1 MKKRLLSL
9 LCVLALCLGLLPSA
23 AFAAGTDTGKSIQ
36 LADSETAANIGGGQA
51 DNIYFGNYFQSS
63 STTKEPVKWRV
74 LSNSDGKL
82 FLLSDQNLD
91 VKPYNSSSTGITW
104 EKSTIRSWLNGY
116 AASENN
122 SGTDYSSNN
131 FIDAAFSSDEQ
142 VAIADTYVYNKN
154 KPSYSTSGGENTT
167 DQIFLLSIEEAN
179 NSSYF
184 PNGND
189 SRKSTNTAY
198 VASYSG
204 MLGAGKADYWWLR
217 SPGEDDDYAAFVDD
231 GGVVYN
237 NGYIVVHTN
246 TAVRPAFNLNL
257 NSVLFTSAAAGGKSA
272 SGMDSGL
279 TAVGGYDGN
288 EWKLTLLDSSRN
300 FSVTEETASGKPG
313 DTITLNYTGAST
325 GDNENI
331 SVILADDSGAQY
343 YGRIAKPTT
352 ADGQVKITIPASL
365 ADGTYTLN
373 VFSEQYNGGEND
385 DTKLTDYAS
394 AFEAVTL
401 TVDTTAPTLSNG
413 SATRDS
419 ETTATVK
426 FTSDEAGEYYYT
438 VVESGATE
446 PTDIV
451 SGDSANMAS
460 GENTITLTNL
470 TAGTKD
476 IYIVAK
482 DAMGNVSQTL
492 QIVIPEFIP
501 TYTISASPAALNF
514 SNKTVGYTEA
524 PDAKTVTI
532 TNTGNQEVT
541 VTLPTGTNYTITAG
555 TGFADGTATLAPN
568 GTATFAV
575 QPKTGL
581 AVGSYSETL
590 TISSNH
596 NTSAEVSLAFT
607 VDPKSLDGAQVQVSG
622 SYIYDG
628 NAKKPSGENV
638 TVTLDGEPL
647 TENTDYT
654 LSYEDNTDAGE
665 ATVKV
670 SGKGN
675 YSGTVTGTFQIA
687 KATPDYTVPT
697 GLTAT
702 YGNTLN
708 DVTLT
713 SGWTWD
719 DAVTTSVGNVGDNTF
734 AATFTPSDTDNYNTV
749 TENLTVAVS
758 AKDITNAVITLGDVL
773 TYTGQEQ
780 TQQIASITVGGLTV
794 TYTVTG
800 NTGTDAGAYTL
811 TVTGTGN
818 FTGEATQE
826 WSIAKAT
833 YTGTTGVPGTV
844 LANWPDEVT
853 LPDIPDGASYGAA
866 STTDDLTGLSI
877 EGGVLSYTGG
887 ESITEGQEYKITVPV
902 NGGNNYENYDITVTL
917 TGTDKRVLDI
927 TGVTAQGGTYTGQ
940 AQTGYT
946 GTPSAEGYDGGFTVT
961 YSTTDGKAPT
971 DAGTYTVTIAIPE
984 DNAQYVGSMVLQ
996 FTIAPK
1002 ALTVS
1007 APSPSVY
1014 VGDSAPELALTYTGL
1029 VAGESV
1035 TPSEDPVFTIT
1046 KADGTV
1052 IALEDAVKTAG
1063 TYTIT
1068 WSNAD
1073 QGFTGDE
1080 NYEIQTE
1087 TAGTLTVSTR
1097 SSGGGSS
1104 SNITTETTKN
1114 PDGSTTIT
1122 VTNKVTGTV
1131 TETTTWP
1138 DGSKEVIETKKDGTV
1153 TTTTTDAAGNQTA
1166 VVEKP
1171 DGSSQTTVNN
1181 KDGSGSVTLVDAD
1194 GNIISQTTLSEAAIA
1209 AAQAAGEAVALPMPA
1224 VPVTTDQENA
1234 PTVTVDLPG
1243 GGSAKVEI
1251 PVEDVTPG
1259 TVAVLVKANG
1269 DEEVVKTS
1277 VTTENGVAVT
1287 LNDGDTVKIVDN
1299 SRDFADVP
1307 DNYWGAEA
1315 VAFAASREL
1324 FNGTGE
1330 NTFSPDLPM
1339 TRAMSVTVLA
1349 RLEGVDTTAG
1359 STWYEAGQQWAMQN
1373 GISDG
1378 SNMEQGL
1385 TREQLATMLYRYA
1398 QSKGYDTTQG
1408 GMAIREYA
1416 DFEQISGYA
1425 VEAMTWAVN
1434 TGIIKG
1440 TSSTTISP
1448 QSPGTR
1454 AQMATI
1460 LMRFIEMI

>member
-1 MKKRLLSL
+1 M
-9 LCVLALCLGLLPSA
+9 PTA
-23 AFAAGTDTGKSIQ
+23 AFAAGTDTGKAIQ
-36 LADSETAANIGGGQA
+36 LVDSGTAANIGGGQA

-154 KPSYSTSGGENTT
+154 DPSYSTSGGEDTT

-184 PNGND
+184 PNGSN

-217 SPGEDDDYAAFVDD
+217 SPGGDDDYAAFVDD
-231 GGVVYN
+231 GGVVFN
-237 NGYIVVHTN
+237 NGYIVGNRN

-532 TNTGNQEVT
+532 TNTGNQTVT
-541 VTLPTGTNYTITAG
+541 VTLPTSTNYTITAE
-555 TGFADGTATLAPN
+555 TGFVDVTATLAPN

-628 NAKKPSGENV
+628 NAKEPSGENV

-670 SGKGN
+670 SGTGN

-687 KATPDYTVPT
+687 KATPTVSDVAVSSP
-697 GLTAT
+697 AT
-702 YGNTLN
+702 IYAST
-708 DVTLT
+708 DISTITLT
-713 SGWTWD
+713 HGAD
-719 DAVTTSVGNVGDNTF
+719 DTPGTVKLDDGQTLSVGEGTYNW
-734 AATFTPSDTDNYNTV
+734 TFTPTDTTNYT
-749 TENLTVAVS
+749 TATGSIRLTVYEPPQEVDGVYQIDSVTDLFWFAGLVNGTLENVEQDTAAS
-758 AKDITNAVITLGDVL
+758 AVL
-773 TYTGQEQ
+773 TAD
-780 TQQIASITVGGLTV
+780 IDLS
-794 TYTVTG
+794 
-800 NTGTDAGAYTL
+800 
-811 TVTGTGN
+811 
-818 FTGEATQE
+818 GETWTPIGSE
-826 WSIAKAT
+826 ST
-833 YTGTTGVPGTV
+833 PYTGTF
-844 LANWPDEVT
+844 
-853 LPDIPDGASYGAA
+853 DG
-866 STTDDLTGLSI
+866 
-877 EGGVLSYTGG
+877 
-887 ESITEGQEYKITVPV
+887 Q
-902 NGGNNYENYDITVTL
+902 
-917 TGTDKRVLDI
+917 
-927 TGVTAQGGTYTGQ
+927 
-940 AQTGYT
+940 GYT
-946 GTPSAEGYDGGFTVT
+946 ISGMTIENAES
-961 YSTTDGKAPT
+961 YS
-971 DAGTYTVTIAIPE
+971 
-984 DNAQYVGSMVLQ
+984 
-996 FTIAPK
+996 
-1002 ALTVS
+1002 
-1007 APSPSVY
+1007 
-1014 VGDSAPELALTYTGL
+1014 GL
-1029 VAGESV
+1029 FG
-1035 TPSEDPVFTIT
+1035 
-1046 KADGTV
+1046 
-1052 IALEDAVKTAG
+1052 
-1063 TYTIT
+1063 
-1068 WSNAD
+1068 N
-1073 QGFTGDE
+1073 
-1080 NYEIQTE
+1080 
-1087 TAGTLTVSTR
+1087 
-1097 SSGGGSS
+1097 
-1104 SNITTETTKN
+1104 
-1114 PDGSTTIT
+1114 
-1122 VTNKVTGTV
+1122 VTGTV
-1131 TETTTWP
+1131 KNFTVTGSITITGDETVAKVGGAV
-1138 DGSKEVIETKKDGTV
+1138 GSLGTASAGGTV
-1153 TTTTTDAAGNQTA
+1153 SGVISGVDITVSAGNDHIGG
-1166 VVEKP
+1166 VV
-1171 DGSSQTTVNN
+1171 GSMPENSSPTV
-1181 KDGSGSVTLVDAD
+1181 
-1194 GNIISQTTLSEAAIA
+1194 
-1209 AAQAAGEAVALPMPA
+1209 
-1224 VPVTTDQENA
+1224 ENCIYTGKI
-1234 PTVTVDLPG
+1234 TVTV
-1243 GGSAKVEI
+1243 A
-1251 PVEDVTPG
+1251 
-1259 TVAVLVKANG
+1259 
-1269 DEEVVKTS
+1269 
-1277 VTTENGVAVT
+1277 
-1287 LNDGDTVKIVDN
+1287 
-1299 SRDFADVP
+1299 
-1307 DNYWGAEA
+1307 
-1315 VAFAASREL
+1315 
-1324 FNGTGE
+1324 
-1330 NTFSPDLPM
+1330 
-1339 TRAMSVTVLA
+1339 
-1349 RLEGVDTTAG
+1349 AG
-1359 STWYEAGQQWAMQN
+1359 SVAGIVGYIRTGTIQN
-1373 GISDG
+1373 CANQGSISVDVG
-1378 SNMEQGL
+1378 DPHRHHPELRQ
-1385 TREQLATMLYRYA
+1385 
-1398 QSKGYDTTQG
+1398 
-1408 GMAIREYA
+1408 
-1416 DFEQISGYA
+1416 
-1425 VEAMTWAVN
+1425 
-1434 TGIIKG
+1434 
-1440 TSSTTISP
+1440 
-1448 QSPGTR
+1448 PG
-1454 AQMATI
+1454 QH
-1460 LMRFIEMI
+1460 FG